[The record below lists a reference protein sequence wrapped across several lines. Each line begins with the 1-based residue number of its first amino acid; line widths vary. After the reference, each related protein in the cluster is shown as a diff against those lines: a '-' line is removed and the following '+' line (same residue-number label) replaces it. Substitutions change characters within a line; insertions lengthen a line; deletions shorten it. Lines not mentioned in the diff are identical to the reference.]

1 MQMRFSMKT
10 EYGVR
15 ALLEL
20 AANRPRG
27 ALQSAEIARRRRI
40 PGPFLDQV
48 LMILRRGGLV
58 QSVRGPHGGHLLARA
73 PAEIRLDEVIAC
85 LEGAGGE
92 RSSTDRPGGPGESSV
107 LSTVS
112 REAERAARRV
122 FASHTVE
129 DLMRVQQAEPP
140 VFHGIFRQ
148 VTARTRRRG

>member
-15 ALLEL
+15 AILEL

-27 ALQSAEIARRRRI
+27 ALHSAEIARRREI

-58 QSVRGPHGGHLLARA
+58 QSVRGPRGGHLLARPA
-73 PAEIRLDEVIAC
+73 AEIRMDEVIAC
-85 LEGAGGE
+85 LEGAGE
-92 RSSTDRPGGPGESSV
+92 TPASDRASGSAVASV
-107 LSTVS
+107 LSSLS
-112 REAERAARRV
+112 REAEQAARKV

-129 DLMRVQQAEPP
+129 DLLRRQRAEPP
-140 VFHGIFRQ
+140 VFHGIFRP
-148 VTARTRRRG
+148 VSGRPPGRG